1 MIVSG
6 TAVVN
11 ADDPAKTITSLRN
24 KVTEAIISNKA
35 KLV

>member
-11 ADDPAKTITSLRN
+11 ADDPAKTMTDLRN
-24 KVTEAIISNKA
+24 QVAAAIINNKA